1 MIMMCVKMRTNLFI
15 KNLHFYNSLLL
26 KNKHMYKLC
35 KDINTAFFIDDSP
48 IIQKEEYI
56 KPVVDNKY
64 KHFYERTDNFI
75 NTMES
80 NLPVDN
86 RYLMYHNL
94 KTLTFSSYNSINI
107 FKQLYAHIFCGGCY
121 RFRRNDIFINNRL
134 VNEHGWILYHELLHM
149 ASSYKNKY
157 SIYIHSGFCND
168 AIGHAI
174 NEGYTELLT
183 ERYFN
188 DEKEEEKCAYGYYTN
203 IAKIIENIV
212 GRETMTNLYFK
223 ADLNGLIKELNK
235 YAKKN
240 DIIDFLLNLDAKF
253 YFDFKLSILF
263 YNNNDFLIDNINH
276 FIINTYINKL
286 NLDNVST
293 DLIVYNSL
301 QLNNEL
307 NLINQKSAK
316 ETDNRNIIKL
326 IKNKKQRTQL

>member
-1 MIMMCVKMRTNLFI
+1 
-15 KNLHFYNSLLL
+15 
-26 KNKHMYKLC
+26 
-35 KDINTAFFIDDSP
+35 
-48 IIQKEEYI
+48 
-56 KPVVDNKY
+56 
-64 KHFYERTDNFI
+64 
-75 NTMES
+75 
-80 NLPVDN
+80 
-86 RYLMYHNL
+86 
-94 KTLTFSSYNSINI
+94 
-107 FKQLYAHIFCGGCY
+107 
-121 RFRRNDIFINNRL
+121 
-134 VNEHGWILYHELLHM
+134 
-149 ASSYKNKY
+149 
-157 SIYIHSGFCND
+157 
-168 AIGHAI
+168 
-174 NEGYTELLT
+174 
-183 ERYFN
+183 
-188 DEKEEEKCAYGYYTN
+188 
-203 IAKIIENIV
+203 
-212 GRETMTNLYFK
+212 MTNLYFK